1 MLRTMRLPSMITNC
15 LNIFVSCLIRLVWL
29 CSNYWKYTSEKTED
43 IGYIID
49 CPSFV
54 YISFLRRRRS
64 FRNVLLYLASLSHY
78 SSDHVGVNIY
88 FIILCIHWRGFSYIA
103 MVKWSKLKFHSGG
116 ISLNVCINS
125 LIFLILKQQEKE
137 ANQINISKILSC
149 RFTKYHI
156 TNKCTNC
163 ISFILKSLFFKTL
176 SLLLHV
182 SITYRLSSSGSTYSS

>member
-1 MLRTMRLPSMITNC
+1 MIANLGKILLNLKNTSLMYVNDMLRTMRLPSMITNC

-54 YISFLRRRRS
+54 YISFLRTRRS
-64 FRNVLLYLASLSHY
+64 FHNVLLYLASLSHY

-125 LIFLILKQQEKE
+125 VIFLTLRLP
-137 ANQINISKILSC
+137 N
-149 RFTKYHI
+149 
-156 TNKCTNC
+156 
-163 ISFILKSLFFKTL
+163 LFFNF
-176 SLLLHV
+176 SPPC
-182 SITYRLSSSGSTYSS
+182 I